1 MGYYGS
7 TSVTGRR
14 VYFMTN
20 LEKMKKIRKKIIALN
35 ESDAKSVLMLTA
47 TNIYRVNSGNGSF
60 TSDICIDELIRL
72 YNSIPEPQANIEKNT
87 HYKTIHIVFSD
98 SPAGSLRIV
107 LKEMG
112 LQDEEKV
119 IAFSDVFS
127 VGPVWQL
134 HEKAGLSNRYEWL
147 KKHINMDD
155 EILDSY
161 QDKFNNTI
169 SEINAIPIDTPII
182 IWIGENAHEQTAL
195 RYVLYLLKEKTNDI
209 FVMDTTSK
217 YKNQFGVPETEFF
230 PLDTG
235 EISPDKLRLI
245 YEKNRKNN
253 SLTQNER
260 KKFEKEWEQL
270 STKQEFLRIWKN
282 KMINSVN
289 ESYYDDY
296 IIDTL
301 RKIHIERKNNE
312 FIKSARLIGEVM
324 GYLNQY
330 IGDQFFE
337 YRVRHLIVNG
347 IFEIEGVPKA
357 MRYYSVKLR

>member
-1 MGYYGS
+1 
-7 TSVTGRR
+7 
-14 VYFMTN
+14 
-20 LEKMKKIRKKIIALN
+20 
-35 ESDAKSVLMLTA
+35 
-47 TNIYRVNSGNGSF
+47 
-60 TSDICIDELIRL
+60 
-72 YNSIPEPQANIEKNT
+72 
-87 HYKTIHIVFSD
+87 
-98 SPAGSLRIV
+98 
-107 LKEMG
+107 MG

-127 VGPVWQL
+127 VGPVGQL

-147 KKHINMDD
+147 KKHINIDD

-195 RYVLYLLKEKTNDI
+195 RYVLYILKEKTNDI

-217 YKNQFGVPETEFF
+217 HKNQFKCPETEFF
-230 PLDTG
+230 PLHTG

-260 KKFEKEWEQL
+260 KKFEKDWEQL
-270 STKQEFLRIWKN
+270 STKQEVLRIWKN

-296 IIDTL
+296 IIDTT

-337 YRVRHLIVNG
+337 YRVRHLIM
-347 IFEIEGVPKA
+347 EWCYLK
-357 MRYYSVKLR
+357 

>member
-1 MGYYGS
+1 
-7 TSVTGRR
+7 
-14 VYFMTN
+14 MTN

-47 TNIYRVNSGNGSF
+47 ANIYRVNSGNGSF
-60 TSDICIDELIRL
+60 TSDNCIDDLIRL

-98 SPAGSLRIV
+98 SPAGSLKNV

-119 IAFSDVFS
+119 ITFSDIFS
-127 VGPVWQL
+127 VGPVWHL
-134 HEKAGLSNRYEWL
+134 HEKTGLNNRYEWL
-147 KKHINMDD
+147 KKHINIDD
-155 EILDSY
+155 EVLDSY
-161 QDKFNNTI
+161 QDKFNNTV

-217 YKNQFGVPETEFF
+217 YKNQFDVPEAEFF
-230 PLDTG
+230 PLHTG
-235 EISPDKLRLI
+235 EISPDKLRLL
-245 YEKNRKNN
+245 YEKNGKGD

-260 KKFEKEWEQL
+260 KKFEKEWERL
-270 STKQEFLRIWKN
+270 STKQEVLRIWKN

-296 IIDTL
+296 IIDTI

-312 FIKSARLIGEVM
+312 FVKSARLIGEVM
-324 GYLNQY
+324 GHLNQY

-357 MRYYSVKLR
+357 MRYYSIRLR